1 MKKVTE
7 FELPNTL
14 GSEKRAME
22 EVTKVAKR
30 MGFKEERIEDLKT
43 AIAEA
48 CVNAMEHGNKFD
60 QNALVGVVLAANDNS
75 LSILVRD
82 QGNGIDPDKIPKTVL
97 NEEGFPSVDCGLGMF
112 LISNL
117 ANEFFHE
124 TKPGVGNELTMLFY
138 LDQ

>member
-7 FELPNTL
+7 FELPTVL

-22 EVTKVAKR
+22 EVSKIAQR
-30 MGFKEERIEDLKT
+30 MGFKKERIEDLKT

-48 CVNAMEHGNKFD
+48 CINAMEHGNKLD
-60 QNALVGVVLAANDNS
+60 QNAIVGVVLASNDNS

-82 QGNGIDPDKIPKTVL
+82 QGNGIDPDKIPKKIF
-97 NEEGFPSVDCGLGMF
+97 NEDGFPSLDCGLGMF
-112 LISNL
+112 LISKL
-117 ANEFFHE
+117 ANEFFYE
-124 TKPGVGNELTMLFY
+124 TKPGVGNEVTMLFY

>member
-60 QNALVGVVLAANDNS
+60 QNAIVGVVLAANDNS

-82 QGNGIDPDKIPKTVL
+82 QGNGIDPDKIPKSVL
-97 NEEGFPSVDCGLGMF
+97 NEEGFPSIDCGLGMF
-112 LISNL
+112 LISKL

>member
-1 MKKVTE
+1 
-7 FELPNTL
+7 
-14 GSEKRAME
+14 ME

-60 QNALVGVVLAANDNS
+60 QNAIVGVVLAANDNS

-112 LISNL
+112 LISQL
-117 ANEFFHE
+117 ANEFSHE

>member
-7 FELPNTL
+7 FELPTVL

-22 EVTKVAKR
+22 EVTKVAQR
-30 MGFKEERIEDLKT
+30 MGFKKERIEDLKT
-43 AIAEA
+43 VIAEA
-48 CVNAMEHGNKFD
+48 CINAMEHGNKLD
-60 QNALVGVVLAANDNS
+60 QNAMVGVVLAANDNS

-82 QGNGIDPDKIPKTVL
+82 QGNGIDPDKIPKSVL

-112 LISNL
+112 LISEL
-117 ANEFFHE
+117 ANEFFYE
-124 TKPGVGNELTMLFY
+124 TKPGVGNEVTMLFY